1 MVSDKLPL
9 TCDCFSSG
17 DQFTA
22 CFTRCLCLRERRE
35 QDSGREREVVLDVCM
50 CTSQIVPGS
59 GPLGTRDG
67 VCACVNWSSA
77 SVSFT
82 GVLGTALWVS
92 GVC

>member
-1 MVSDKLPL
+1 VGEKENM
-9 TCDCFSSG
+9 F
-17 DQFTA
+17 
-22 CFTRCLCLRERRE
+22 
-35 QDSGREREVVLDVCM
+35 VLDVCM